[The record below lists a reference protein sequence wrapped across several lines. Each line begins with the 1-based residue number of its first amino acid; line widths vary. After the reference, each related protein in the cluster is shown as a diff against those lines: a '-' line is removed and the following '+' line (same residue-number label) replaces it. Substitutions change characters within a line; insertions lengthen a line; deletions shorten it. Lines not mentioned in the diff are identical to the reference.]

1 MEYVILFCALT
12 PVAVIL
18 CSLASR
24 DMNVSPAEQR
34 LDDEEQ
40 LRAISKV

>member
-12 PVAVIL
+12 PLAVIL
-18 CSLASR
+18 VSLASR
-24 DMNVSPAEQR
+24 DLMVSPEEQR